1 MKALKPRFIQ
11 VDCRETNKLDLRQAK
26 AVLKYKPDIII
37 LEYPNNEKTPDTIFN
52 KYAPANK
59 PLKKL
64 PKFSK
69 ETFAMNPWVKSDVV
83 MWNNVV
89 YLWKKEECQVLIYQI
104 DAPSELVSEW
114 LLVWNNMY
122 PCALKNWLWW
132 VRSYL
137 RERYMAKNVQW
148 VLSQYKLK
156 KRPTILI
163 FLQSFH
169 WEHVKFLL
177 QNPSTKHVWNY
188 YFGKFNNLQPSVIA
202 RTLRKQNK
210 VFYKHWKI
218 ISGFKVKS

>member
-1 MKALKPRFIQ
+1 
-11 VDCRETNKLDLRQAK
+11 
-26 AVLKYKPDIII
+26 
-37 LEYPNNEKTPDTIFN
+37 
-52 KYAPANK
+52 
-59 PLKKL
+59 
-64 PKFSK
+64 
-69 ETFAMNPWVKSDVV
+69 
-83 MWNNVV
+83 MWNNVA
-89 YLWKKEECQVLIYQI
+89 YLWKKEGCQALIYRV

-114 LLVWNNMY
+114 LLVWKNMY

-132 VRSYL
+132 VRIYL
-137 RERYMAKNVQW
+137 RECYMAKNVQW

-156 KRPTILI
+156 KRVIILI

-177 QNPSTKHVWNY
+177 RNPSKKQIWDY
-188 YFGKFNNLQPSVIA
+188 YFGRFNNLQPSGIA

>member
-37 LEYPNNEKTPDTIFN
+37 LEYPNNKKTPDTIFN

-89 YLWKKEECQVLIYQI
+89 YLWKKKERQVLIYQI

-132 VRSYL
+132 VRIYL

-177 QNPSTKHVWNY
+177 RNPSKKQIWDY
-188 YFGKFNNLQPSVIA
+188 YFGRFNNLQPSVVA

-210 VFYKHWKI
+210 IFYKHWKM
-218 ISGFKVKS
+218 ISGF